1 MGWNE
6 FVVDVRGLQRLI
18 TINILEILELPI
30 FAYHTYYTSKH
41 MYNWMKWLRLL
52 GGWHFIAATAI
63 KPPKAACQFAADD
76 ILLYKFCY
84 NIQWI
89 YFTIWEKG
97 KEELSPLQ
105 YHFKSLHI
113 ISRHYKKSLLRS
125 QIYHGYEEL
134 STDTNYPIWRRQKL
148 PYMKK
153 TRKKKQVCG
162 AACFMAAEIK
172 FSEDVRPSVTPFWQC
187 SCHGIILKFSGS
199 YYHWQTRC
207 PCKSSRSKVKVT
219 EVMTPFS
226 RFWTL
231 APVWIH
237 IWQWNDAQSLMLIR
251 RGTLLFF
258 KVKCQI
264 SGSQARILVQIGR
277 FRTVTPVWIHHWLR
291 SDAQRLKQHRRGA
304 LLFFKV
310 ICKFSRSC
318 GTKNCQFL
326 PDLRV
331 WGCNSSLTTPMDLK
345 WCIKLEVVYKRCPV
359 VFQGHMSIFK
369 VTRDKKSPIL
379 TRIECFRIV
388 TPVWI
393 CQWLWNAAQ
402 SLM

>member
-1 MGWNE
+1 MAWSHHWRNVWRNIAGSRPNWAQDFTRTSQKNS
-6 FVVDVRGLQRLI
+6 RSSQKNYYQHPHRRI

-76 ILLYKFCY
+76 ILLYKICY

-172 FSEDVRPSVTPFWQC
+172 FSEDVRPWVGVRMITL
-187 SCHGIILKFSGS
+187 ILFSGF
-199 YYHWQTRC
+199 
-207 PCKSSRSKVKVT
+207 KK
-219 EVMTPFS
+219 F
-226 RFWTL
+226 FL
-231 APVWIH
+231 H
-237 IWQWNDAQSLMLIR
+237 ISL
-251 RGTLLFF
+251 G
-258 KVKCQI
+258 
-264 SGSQARILVQIGR
+264 
-277 FRTVTPVWIHHWLR
+277 
-291 SDAQRLKQHRRGA
+291 
-304 LLFFKV
+304 
-310 ICKFSRSC
+310 SRSC
-318 GTKNCQFL
+318 MGLNISVL
-326 PDLRV
+326 P
-331 WGCNSSLTTPMDLK
+331 
-345 WCIKLEVVYKRCPV
+345 
-359 VFQGHMSIFK
+359 H
-369 VTRDKKSPIL
+369 
-379 TRIECFRIV
+379 
-388 TPVWI
+388 
-393 CQWLWNAAQ
+393 
-402 SLM
+402 

>member
-1 MGWNE
+1 
-6 FVVDVRGLQRLI
+6 
-18 TINILEILELPI
+18 
-30 FAYHTYYTSKH
+30 

-76 ILLYKFCY
+76 ILLYKICY

-172 FSEDVRPSVTPFWQC
+172 FSEEVRDRQLLVRTSNFLNISLQIDVWISQNSDQDRQLFQLSPEHC
-187 SCHGIILKFSGS
+187 SKSWWDLLMYNFQKMLSYRSPRWTFFKMISFAALCSIGI
-199 YYHWQTRC
+199 
-207 PCKSSRSKVKVT
+207 P
-219 EVMTPFS
+219 PFS
-226 RFWTL
+226 NRYL
-231 APVWIH
+231 
-237 IWQWNDAQSLMLIR
+237 
-251 RGTLLFF
+251 
-258 KVKCQI
+258 KC
-264 SGSQARILVQIGR
+264 
-277 FRTVTPVWIHHWLR
+277 
-291 SDAQRLKQHRRGA
+291 
-304 LLFFKV
+304 
-310 ICKFSRSC
+310 
-318 GTKNCQFL
+318 
-326 PDLRV
+326 
-331 WGCNSSLTTPMDLK
+331 LT
-345 WCIKLEVVYKRCPV
+345 
-359 VFQGHMSIFK
+359 H
-369 VTRDKKSPIL
+369 
-379 TRIECFRIV
+379 
-388 TPVWI
+388 
-393 CQWLWNAAQ
+393 
-402 SLM
+402 

>member
-1 MGWNE
+1 
-6 FVVDVRGLQRLI
+6 
-18 TINILEILELPI
+18 
-30 FAYHTYYTSKH
+30 

-76 ILLYKFCY
+76 ILLYKICY

-89 YFTIWEKG
+89 YFSIWEKG

-172 FSEDVRPSVTPFWQC
+172 FSEDVRLSHLFDYVP
-187 SCHGIILKFSGS
+187 IIVSSWNFQELS
-199 YYHWQTRC
+199 HWTRV
-207 PCKSSRSKVKVT
+207 RSMQKVKVKGQG
-219 EVMTPFS
+219 
-226 RFWTL
+226 
-231 APVWIH
+231 H
-237 IWQWNDAQSLMLIR
+237 
-251 RGTLLFF
+251 RGHDPTF
-258 KVKCQI
+258 
-264 SGSQARILVQIGR
+264 R
-277 FRTVTPVWIHHWLR
+277 FRTVTPVWIHIWWWNDTYSLM
-291 SDAQRLKQHRRGA
+291 LLRRGA

-310 ICKFSRSC
+310 IRQISRSH
-318 GTKNCQFL
+318 GAKIAEFD
-326 PDLRV
+326 PD
-331 WGCNSSLTTPMDLK
+331 WAFPDCNSSFNSPMAMK
-345 WCIKLEVVYKRCPV
+345 CCTKLEV
-359 VFQGHMSIFK
+359 
-369 VTRDKKSPIL
+369 
-379 TRIECFRIV
+379 
-388 TPVWI
+388 
-393 CQWLWNAAQ
+393 A
-402 SLM
+402 